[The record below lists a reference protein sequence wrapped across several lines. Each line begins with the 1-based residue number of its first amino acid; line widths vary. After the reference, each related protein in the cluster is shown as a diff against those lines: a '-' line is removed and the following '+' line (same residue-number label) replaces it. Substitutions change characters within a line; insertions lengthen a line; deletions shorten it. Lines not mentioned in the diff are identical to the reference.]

1 MSLTDEKRRY
11 RVRCDDENTGVKMET
26 DAEKKISGLDFP
38 DSELKQSI
46 AGMPVRVLVAE
57 DDSSIRLLLEKSLA
71 QENYE
76 VVSARD
82 GEDAW
87 RYLQDEDDPPRIAVI
102 DWMMPKMDGLTLCR
116 KIKERETPFVFTIM
130 LTAKTTNE
138 DIIAGL
144 RAGADEFLTKPFNLD
159 VLRARV
165 AAGARIVRLENQLT
179 MKNSILEYYIEK
191 VEKLAAERDHL
202 PEEESD
208 V

>member
-1 MSLTDEKRRY
+1 
-11 RVRCDDENTGVKMET
+11 MET

>member
-1 MSLTDEKRRY
+1 LTDEKRRE
-11 RVRCDDENTGVKMET
+11 RVCCEGENTGVTMET
-26 DAEKKISGLDFP
+26 DADKKKISGLDFP

-191 VEKLAAERDHL
+191 VEKLAAEGDRL
-202 PEEESD
+202 PERSPEG
-208 V
+208 